1 MGSSYSIRYN
11 DHPQDGEERKAFVF
25 NAGYNEDGLKF
36 AGIAMG
42 TAGIAT
48 GLISVEAGAVFGA
61 AGISIQVLQHGLQ
74 EKDYKRT
81 LERQLRQKCTKELN
95 LGGTYNSGKKTLSW
109 SEDVRVVVMTRK
121 PDGKAEFDVYHK
133 LCWTGKGAN
142 DNKSYDV
149 LKDFDRK

>member
-1 MGSSYSIRYN
+1 MGSSYSITYN

-25 NAGYNEDGLKF
+25 NAGYNENGLKF

-42 TAGIAT
+42 TACLAT
-48 GLISVEAGAVFGA
+48 GLISAGAGAVFGA

-74 EKDYKRT
+74 EEDYTRT

-95 LGGTYNSGKKTLSW
+95 LGETYKSGKKTLSW

-121 PDGKAEFDVYHK
+121 PDGNTKFDVYHK
-133 LCWTGKGAN
+133 LCWTGKGVN
-142 DNKSYDV
+142 HNKYYDV